1 MTKIKL
7 CGLRRME
14 DVSFV
19 NELMPDYIG
28 FIFAKKKWRYI
39 TPENAKKLRNALK
52 SEITPVGVFINEEID
67 TVLSLLS
74 DGIINA
80 VQLHGCEDDEYIAK
94 LRKHSDCTII
104 KAFKIKTHEDIAMAN
119 KSTADI
125 ILLDSGEGSGET
137 FDHSL
142 IKCINRPYFLAGGLN
157 SQNVGPAIKK
167 LHPFGVDASSSLET
181 NGSKDKKKMTV
192 FAEAVRKADKN
203 NE

>member
-7 CGLRRME
+7 CGLRKME
-14 DVSFV
+14 DVNFV

-39 TPENAKKLRNALK
+39 TPEKAKELRSALK
-52 SEITPVGVFINEEID
+52 SEITPVGVFIDEEID
-67 TVLSLLS
+67 IVLSLLS
-74 DGIINA
+74 NNIIDA
-80 VQLHGCEDDEYIAK
+80 VQLHGREEDDYIAK
-94 LRKHSDCTII
+94 LREHSDCTII
-104 KAFKIKTHEDIAMAN
+104 KAFKIRTPKDITMAN

-125 ILLDSGEGSGET
+125 VLLDSGEGSGET

-142 IKCINRPYFLAGGLN
+142 IKGINKPYFLAGGLD
-157 SQNVGPAIKK
+157 SQNVCFAIEK

-181 NGSKDKKKMTV
+181 NGFKDKEKMTA
-192 FAEAVRKADKN
+192 FTKAVRKADKN